1 MSMLLQKGG
10 DFMTLIKTPFKKKR
24 STIAGDEQRSKSLTP
39 RSARGSAGRSNSL
52 GSSVNSYEESE
63 VFVNNM
69 DGSSKNIYADIDNAD
84 DGVECALATNN
95 EADTPPD
102 LPAENATPKDRLK
115 VLQVSTISELENFE
129 ECVEEDF
136 DRKPRLNCSKN
147 NLLLIDDE
155 LMTGSIDRHLNNI
168 ELVNKN
174 LDRLM
179 QAHQSADDKREDHAE
194 RKMKTKIAKQIKVSK
209 DVPGT
214 SKDSFK
220 SRVKN
225 MFPRFERQGSGH
237 DDEIGDRSS
246 QGSDRICPIYDRPGP
261 GSGREVIADEKSC
274 SSGDEKSKKFGL
286 KFLASFKR
294 KPTVVDET
302 DEIFEEIK
310 KVPSESVVT
319 DFEEVEI
326 ARSADDAENVDSKA
340 HDNDGKLS
348 SRLKTKLK
356 SAKHLVTS
364 KMSKKPLRF
373 HPKTCRKCAKK
384 SRFSTDGVRI
394 HHSRTVL
401 DFNVVDN
408 DFCVCVD
415 VDDEFDD
422 DGICIK
428 NFEFK
433 GVSVVLSLFWHGI
446 CMIGW

>member
-1 MSMLLQKGG
+1 
-10 DFMTLIKTPFKKKR
+10 MTLIKTPFKKKR
-24 STIAGDEQRSKSLTP
+24 STIAGDEKRSQSLTP

-63 VFVNNM
+63 VFVNNL
-69 DGSSKNIYADIDNAD
+69 DENSKNIYADIDNAD
-84 DGVECALATNN
+84 EDFECVFATNN
-95 EADTPPD
+95 VASTPPE
-102 LPAENATPKDRLK
+102 LPAENPTPKDKLK
-115 VLQVSTISELENFE
+115 VLQIPTISELENFE

-136 DRKPRLNCSKN
+136 DSMPRFNCSKN
-147 NLLLIDDE
+147 NPLLINDE
-155 LMTGSIDRHLNNI
+155 LTTSFIDRHLNNI

-174 LDRLM
+174 LDKMML
-179 QAHQSADDKREDHAE
+179 AHQPADDKREAHAE
-194 RKMKTKIAKQIKVSK
+194 RKMKTKIAKEIKVLK
-209 DVPGT
+209 DLRTDGPGT

-225 MFPRFERQGSGH
+225 MFPRFERQGSGQ

-246 QGSDRICPIYDRPGP
+246 QGSDRICSIYDKPGP
-261 GSGREVIADEKSC
+261 GSGREVPIDEKSG
-274 SSGDEKSKKFGL
+274 SSGDEKNKKFGL

-294 KPTVVDET
+294 KPTVVDES

-310 KVPSESVVT
+310 KVPSEIVVT
-319 DFEEVEI
+319 DFDETEI
-326 ARSADDAENVDSKA
+326 LRSAEDAKNVDDKV

-356 SAKHLVTS
+356 SAKQLVTL
-364 KMSKKPLRF
+364 KMSKKPLKF
-373 HPKTCRKCAKK
+373 YPKTCRKCAKK

-433 GVSVVLSLFWHGI
+433 GVSVVLLLFWHEI